1 MHKQFR
7 LAALAASA
15 ISVGAFAA
23 PVLAADYFAGKSITV
38 QVPSGSGGTYHV
50 YCQLVQ
56 RNIGKFLPGKPST
69 VIQNLPGSGGAKSA
83 AFMANVAPKDGK
95 TIAMIAP
102 GNNAIPLVRKVK
114 FDVRKFKWLGAPAA
128 RPSAVWLWH
137 TTKINNLKQVQ
148 DNPVTIGTS
157 GFGSAGSVFPRL
169 ANKVLGTKFKLIY
182 GYKGGGAINVSIE
195 RGETFGR
202 WNFYSGFT
210 GVRPTWIPEKKVV
223 PVLAMGPRHPGM
235 KGVPHFTDLLKDGS
249 YERQLYDVFGMDLEV
264 GQAFYAPPGTP
275 MKIVSILRDGFNKM
289 LDDKGFQDEI
299 IKRRVEYSP
308 VRWQK
313 IEELIAAGYKAAT
326 PKVIE
331 GMKEIYTKAK
341 KS

>member
-1 MHKQFR
+1 MQKQFR
-7 LAALAASA
+7 LAALAVGVASV
-15 ISVGAFAA
+15 SAFAA
-23 PVLAADYFAGKSITV
+23 PVLAADYFAGKTITV

-56 RNIGKFLPGKPST
+56 RHIGKFIPGKPST

-83 AFMANVAPKDGK
+83 AFMANVAPKGGK

-128 RPSAVWLWH
+128 RPAAIWLWH
-137 TTKINNLKQVQ
+137 TTGITSLKQVQ
-148 DNPVTIGTS
+148 DKPITIGTS

-210 GVRPTWIPEKKVV
+210 GVRPTWIPGKKVTAI
-223 PVLAMGPRHPGM
+223 LATGPKHPM
-235 KGVPHFTDLLKDGS
+235 LKGVPHFTDFLKEGT
-249 YERQLYDVFGMDLEV
+249 YERKLYDVFGMDLEV

-275 MKIVSILRDGFNKM
+275 MKIVTVLRKGFNRM
-289 LDDKGFQDEI
+289 LDDKGFQAEI
-299 IKRRVEYSP
+299 LKRRVEYSP

-326 PKVIE
+326 PKVIK
-331 GMKEIYTKAK
+331 GMKEIYAK
-341 KS
+341 KKKS